1 MAVVVFFFTDRQ
13 LLLGSCLKSRL
24 TVKNNT
30 FISWQLPF
38 PFYVNLSMGTGSS
51 RLKQGQHAPA
61 SQRKAGS
68 TPPPGERVAF
78 VVHTQ
83 AAPGDPSVKVSLQL
97 SSEAMQVFDEGSGI
111 LVHQVFYYRIVC
123 WGYSPTT
130 FHWKAYSEEDE
141 SQMQSFSVTTE
152 EGQEIERHV
161 MSSVRVL
168 MGKMDAKGLTQ
179 ESFRAM
185 LATLKSLGEDGMT
198 DHALGAVKQMAMGRK
213 FDARQAAE
221 LINALGVISPFD
233 KVEGCCSL
241 YPDALL
247 HKSSFPTLLID
258 CFEDPVDRE
267 NVTHRLGLVLRA
279 DGSIQEEETVA
290 SKLLA
295 AAGKR

>member
-1 MAVVVFFFTDRQ
+1 
-13 LLLGSCLKSRL
+13 
-24 TVKNNT
+24 
-30 FISWQLPF
+30 
-38 PFYVNLSMGTGSS
+38 MGTGSS

-68 TPPPGERVAF
+68 TPPPGERVTF

-83 AAPGDPSVKVSLQL
+83 SLTPGDPAMRVSLQL
-97 SSEAMQVFDEGSGI
+97 SSEAMQIFDEGSGV

-123 WGYSPTT
+123 WGYSPST
-130 FHWKAYSEEDE
+130 FHWRAYDEEDE
-141 SQMQSFSVTTE
+141 TKMVSYTVATE

-168 MGKMDAKGLTQ
+168 MGRMDAKGVTA
-179 ESFRAM
+179 EAFKGM
-185 LATLKSLGEDGMT
+185 LGTLRSLGEDGMT
-198 DHALGAVKQMAMGRK
+198 DHALGAVKQMTMGRK
-213 FDARQAAE
+213 FDARQATE

-247 HKSSFPTLLID
+247 HRSSFPTLLID

-267 NVTHRLGLVLRA
+267 NVTHRLGLVLKA